1 MLDYRNDCG
10 LLHGEDS
17 HSASAAAPKVETH
30 AEPVLFGATVRAV
43 IRKIATSAALAV
55 IVLGSPRAH
64 ADAATLAKLT
74 SLGAEAESAPD
85 ARAYAALRKLWS
97 EWDRGEPSEV
107 EEELAQVARSRHGS
121 TRVYAEL
128 LGAYARRRRGDLD
141 GARARI
147 ASLGFVSKWL
157 VAGSF
162 DNEGKTGLARPFEP
176 EVEDAPN
183 AATAFDGKERK
194 VTWRAPPL
202 NASFGWVDANAL
214 VRPTENVCMYATTFV
229 SDPSLKAGQTRL
241 ASVWAGTSGAMKIF
255 WNGTLALEDAKYRDF
270 DPERMG
276 RTVTL
281 AAGWNR
287 VLVKACGS
295 ESAPIFTVRIAAA
308 DGSPDARIQTS
319 NDFSHAAD
327 VRALFQKQKLPPNGV
342 AGPIQAFA
350 GNEKSADPAV
360 LEAYARYLVVTQSD
374 DEADHLA
381 RDMALRAA
389 QRAPTVQ
396 RALLAAGLVESR
408 NQSADWIAKAEE
420 IVARGGASAD
430 DKMDALLARAG
441 HERTGTNW
449 RDAVPY
455 YDRAL
460 AIDPDNVPAIA
471 ARVELYGEA
480 NLRATALAFL
490 ERAVAR
496 RPRSVALVRAT
507 VDLLRQ
513 EDRTTEADEM
523 EARYTALRFDDPELL
538 RAKIDLAI
546 ARRDATTA
554 SHWIDRLVATDPDAT
569 DKLVLAAA
577 AHEKLGDVPHA
588 IALYKRALALAPEDT
603 DTMQKL
609 ADTYGSYGD
618 QNEQVTLLRHIVE
631 LKPQSKNV
639 RDYLAHLEPTKPKP
653 DEVYAVA
660 SKDFLAHRNA
670 PAGGYDQRTIVDLT
684 VATVFE
690 NGLSSKFHQ
699 VVFQPLTDP
708 AAQSARNYVFGYESD
723 SQTVQIRGVHV
734 YRVDGTVDDS
744 FDTAVG
750 GANDPSIATYT
761 SESSFS
767 VRFPRLSAGD
777 VVELRYR
784 IEDVAE
790 RNAFADYF
798 GDIDYLQSTEPVAL
812 GEYVLIGPKRR
823 TFYFN
828 KPTIPVTQ
836 TTEEKG
842 DQRVYRIVATNI
854 PPLLPEPQ
862 EPPLAELAAH
872 IHVST
877 YKSWDEMGAW
887 YWGLVKDQFVA
898 DDEVRRRVQEITKGK
913 TTPRDKVNAIYDYVV
928 EKTRYVALE
937 FGIHGFKPYRCSQ
950 IFARGFGDCKDKA
963 TLIVTMLGELGIPAT
978 IVIVRTGTKGNF
990 EDYPASLA
998 PFDHAIAYV
1007 PSLDL
1012 YLDGTAEY
1020 SGSNDFP
1027 AMDRGALALQVN
1039 QGKPKLVHL
1048 PDPPATA
1055 SVTTRKMEA
1064 VLSADGT
1071 AQIDWRATVTGVN
1084 APSWRVRYHAES
1096 LRKDRLQED
1105 LASDL
1110 PGASLTSVDAGDLE
1124 NVEAPAQIHARGR
1137 VPAFARRDQD
1147 TLDVPVGPR
1156 ETMVRSYASVSQR
1169 HADVRLS
1176 AQTTN
1181 ETEYTI
1187 KIPAGSKISAMPGTT
1202 TLPSPFGNFS
1212 LAVDPIAGG
1221 VHVKTTIVISKTRI
1235 AVAEYA
1241 AFRKWCEAIDSALAQ
1256 RLVVTLGGH

>member
-1 MLDYRNDCG
+1 MKRTGTDGY
-10 LLHGEDS
+10 S
-17 HSASAAAPKVETH
+17 
-30 AEPVLFGATVRAV
+30 GATVRAV
-43 IRKIATSAALAV
+43 IRKVLCVISLAAT
-55 IVLGSPRAH
+55 VLGPARAN
-64 ADAATLAKLT
+64 AESSTLAKLT
-74 SLGAEAESAPD
+74 ALGNEAIAAPD
-85 ARAYAALRKLWS
+85 AQAYAALRKLWS
-97 EWDRGEPSEV
+97 EWDRGDPAAV
-107 EEELAQVARSRHGS
+107 EEELGAVARARRGS

-141 GARARI
+141 GAKAKV

-183 AATAFDGKERK
+183 AQTAFDGKERK
-194 VTWRAPPL
+194 VSWRAPPL
-202 NASFGWVDANAL
+202 QASFGWVDANGL
-214 VRPTENVCMYATTFV
+214 VRPTENVCVYATTFV
-229 SDPSLKAGQTRL
+229 ADKSLKPGQTRA
-241 ASVWAGTSGAMKIF
+241 ASVWAGTSGAMKVF
-255 WNGTLALEDAKYRDF
+255 WNGALALEDDKYRDF

-295 ESAPIFTVRIAAA
+295 EGAPIFTLRVGGA
-308 DGSPDARIQTS
+308 DGAPDARIETS
-319 NDFSHAAD
+319 NDFAHAESA
-327 VRALFQKQKLPPNGV
+327 RSLFQKQKLPPNEV
-342 AGPIQAFA
+342 KGPIQAFL
-350 GNEKSADPAV
+350 GVEKSVDPAA
-360 LEAYARYLVVTQSD
+360 LEAYARYLLLTQSD

-396 RALLAAGLVESR
+396 RALLAASLVENR
-408 NQSADWIAKAEE
+408 NQRADWIATAED
-420 IVARGGASAD
+420 IVRRGNASD
-430 DKMDALLARAG
+430 DDRMDALLARAG

-460 AIDPDNVPAIA
+460 ARDPDNVPAIA

-490 ERAVAR
+490 DRALAR
-496 RPRSVALVRAT
+496 RPHSVGLVRAM

-523 EARYTALRFDDPELL
+523 EARYSALRFDDPESL

-546 ARRDATTA
+546 ARRDPASA
-554 SHWIDRLVATDPDAT
+554 SHWIDRLVATDPDAS

-577 AHEKLGDVPHA
+577 AHVKLGDVPHA

-609 ADTYGSYGD
+609 ADTYGAFGD
-618 QNEQVTLLRHIVE
+618 RNEQVALLRHILD

-639 RDYLAHLEPTKPKP
+639 RDYLAHLEPSKPKP
-653 DEVYAVA
+653 DEIYAVP
-660 SKDFLAHRNA
+660 SKEFLANRNA
-670 PAGGYDQRTIVDLT
+670 PAAGFDQRTFVDLT

-708 AAQSARNYVFGYESD
+708 AAQAARTYAFGFESD

-734 YRVDGTVDDS
+734 YRADGTVDDS
-744 FDTAVG
+744 FDTG
-750 GANDPSIATYT
+750 TYGANDASMATYT
-761 SESSFS
+761 SEAQFR

-777 VVELRYR
+777 VVELQYR

-812 GEYVLIGPKRR
+812 GEYVLITPKKR

-828 KPTIPVTQ
+828 KPSIPIRE

-842 DQRVYRIVATNI
+842 DQRIYRFVATNI
-854 PPLLPEPQ
+854 PPVLPEPSQ
-862 EPPLAELAAH
+862 PPFTEFVGH
-872 IHVST
+872 VHVST

-898 DDEVRRRVQEITKGK
+898 DEEVRKRVAEITKGK
-913 TTPRDKVNAIYDYVV
+913 TTDRDKVNAVYDYVV
-928 EKTRYVALE
+928 QKTRYVALE

-978 IVIVRTGTKGNF
+978 IVIVRTGLKGDF

-1027 AMDRGALALQVN
+1027 AMDRGALALQIN

-1048 PDPPATA
+1048 PDPPASA

-1064 VLSADGT
+1064 VIGSDGS

-1110 PGASLTSVDAGDLE
+1110 PGASVTSVDAGDLE
-1124 NVEAPAQIHARGR
+1124 NVEVPATVHARGK
-1137 VPAFARRDQD
+1137 VPAFGRRDQ
-1147 TLDVPVGPR
+1147 TTMSIPIGPR
-1156 ETMVRSYASVSQR
+1156 EQMVRGYASLSQR
-1169 HADVRLS
+1169 KLDVRLT
-1176 AQTTN
+1176 AQTTS

-1187 KIPAGSKISAMPGTT
+1187 KIPPGSKISAMPSSSS
-1202 TLPSPFGNFS
+1202 LPSPFGNFS
-1212 LAVDPIAGG
+1212 VAIEQVPGG
-1221 VHVKTTIVISKTRI
+1221 VRVKTSIVMTKMRI
-1235 AVAEYA
+1235 PVAEYA
-1241 AFRKWCEAIDSALAQ
+1241 AFRKWCEAIDSQLAQ
-1256 RLVVTLGGH
+1256 RLVVTLATGGH

>member
-1 MLDYRNDCG
+1 MRSL
-10 LLHGEDS
+10 
-17 HSASAAAPKVETH
+17 KVETH
-30 AEPVLFGATVRAV
+30 GNHGVVPISATVRGV
-43 IRKIATSAALAV
+43 IRKIISAAALTAL
-55 IVLGSPRAH
+55 VLGPASAS
-64 ADAATLAKLT
+64 ADVSTFSKLT
-74 SLGAEAESAPD
+74 SLGSDAINAPD
-85 ARAYAALRKLWS
+85 ARAYAALRKLWG
-97 EWDRGEPSEV
+97 EWDRGEPTAV
-107 EEELAQVARSRHGS
+107 EEELATVARARRGS

-128 LGAYARRRRGDLD
+128 LSSYGRRRRGDLD
-141 GARARI
+141 GARAHV

-157 VAGSF
+157 IAGSF

-176 EVEDAPN
+176 EVEDLPN
-183 AATAFDGKERK
+183 AQTAFDGKERK
-194 VTWRAPPL
+194 VSWRAPPI

-214 VRPTENVCMYATTFV
+214 VRPTENVCVYATTFV
-229 SDPSLKAGQTRL
+229 ADKTLKPGQSRG
-241 ASVWAGTSGAMKIF
+241 ASIWIGTSGSMKVF
-255 WNGTLALEDAKYRDF
+255 WNGALALEDAKYRDF

-276 RTVTL
+276 RSVTL

-287 VLVKACGS
+287 VLVKVCGS
-295 ESAPIFTVRIAAA
+295 EGAPIFSLRVAGA
-308 DGSPDARIQTS
+308 DGSPDAHIETS
-319 NDFSHAAD
+319 SDLSHAAD
-327 VRALFQKQKLPPNGV
+327 ARALFQKQKLPANSV

-350 GNEKSADPAV
+350 GNEKSADPSV
-360 LEAYARYLVVTQSD
+360 LEAYARYLLLTQSD

-389 QRAPTVQ
+389 QRAPTIS
-396 RALLAAGLVESR
+396 RALLAASLVENR
-408 NQSADWIAKAEE
+408 NQRGDWIAKAED
-420 IVARGGASAD
+420 IAAHGGASD
-430 DKMDALLARAG
+430 EDKMDALLARAG

-460 AIDPDNVPAIA
+460 ARDPDNVPAIA

-496 RPRSVALVRAT
+496 RPQSVALVRAM

-523 EARYTALRFDDPELL
+523 ESRYSALRFDDPELL
-538 RAKIDLAI
+538 KAKIDLAI
-546 ARRDATTA
+546 ARRDSA
-554 SHWIDRLVATDPDAT
+554 SAAHWIDRLVATDPDAT
-569 DKLVLAAA
+569 DKLVLAAS
-577 AHEKLGDVPHA
+577 AHVKLGDVPHA

-609 ADTYGSYGD
+609 ADTYGSFGD
-618 QNEQVTLLRHIVE
+618 QNEQVTLLRHILD
-631 LKPQSKNV
+631 LKPQSKTV
-639 RDYLAHLEPTKPKP
+639 RDYLAHLEPSAPKP
-653 DEVYAVA
+653 DEVYAIS
-660 SKDFLAHRNA
+660 SKEFLAKRSA
-670 PAGGYDQRTIVDLT
+670 PAAGYDQRTLVDLT

-699 VVFQPLTDP
+699 VVFEPLTDP
-708 AAQSARNYVFGYESD
+708 AAQSARNYAFGYEAD

-734 YRVDGTVDDS
+734 YRADGTVDDS
-744 FDTAVG
+744 FDTATF
-750 GANDPSIATYT
+750 GANDPSSASYT
-761 SESSFS
+761 SEASFR
-767 VRFPRLSAGD
+767 VRFPRLSPGD
-777 VVELRYR
+777 VVELQYR
-784 IEDVAE
+784 VEDVAE

-798 GDIDYLQSTEPVAL
+798 GDIDYLQSTEPVAR
-812 GEYVLIGPKRR
+812 GEYVLITPKKR

-828 KPTIPVTQ
+828 KPSIPVTQ
-836 TTEEKG
+836 TVEEKG
-842 DQRVYRIVATNI
+842 AQRIYRFVATDI
-854 PPLLPEPQ
+854 PPVLPEPQ
-862 EPPLAELAAH
+862 QPPFTEFVGH

-898 DDEVRRRVQEITKGK
+898 DEEVRKRVLEITKGK
-913 TTPRDKVNAIYDYVV
+913 TTERDKVNAVYDYVV

-963 TLIVTMLGELGIPAT
+963 TLIVTMLQELGIPAT
-978 IVIVRTGTKGNF
+978 IVIVRTGNKGDF
-990 EDYPASLA
+990 EDFPASLA

-1012 YLDGTAEY
+1012 YLDGTAED

-1027 AMDRGALALQVN
+1027 AMDRGALALQIN

-1048 PDPPATA
+1048 PDPPASA

-1064 VLSADGT
+1064 VLASDGS
-1071 AQIDWRATVTGVN
+1071 AQIDWRASVTGVN

-1110 PGASLTSVDAGDLE
+1110 PGASLLSVDANDLE
-1124 NVEAPAQIHARGR
+1124 NVEVPAQIHGRGK
-1137 VPAFARRDQD
+1137 VPAFGRRDAD
-1147 TLDVPVGPR
+1147 TMSIPIGSR
-1156 ETMVRSYASVSQR
+1156 EQMVRAYAPLSQR
-1169 HADVRLS
+1169 HLDVRLS
-1176 AQTTN
+1176 SQTTS
-1181 ETEYTI
+1181 ETDYTL
-1187 KIPAGSKISAMPGTT
+1187 KIPPGSKISAMPGAS

-1212 LAVDPIAGG
+1212 VAIDPVAGG
-1221 VHVKTTIVISKTRI
+1221 VHVKTTIALTKTRI
-1235 AVAEYA
+1235 PVAEYA

-1256 RLVVTLGGH
+1256 RLVVSLAGGH